1 MKKTTKTLLL
11 SLALGLGLSACAATD
26 LNKNNS
32 VSVDDG
38 VALIQIKSFIFQT
51 NISIVNNN
59 NIELYNSDN
68 FKELDNYIYVS
79 LSKFNISKN
88 QITIIHNI
96 SNISIKVIGVSQN
109 QIEQLTEFKIKFE
122 KLLEQSY
129 DGGIEINNKNES
141 NVLLFGV
148 SAGLYNPSSWGFSHT
163 TSGKTHKDIDIFV
176 EFFIDE
182 NNNIIQKI
190 HGIMSVNNNND
201 YYINLSIPFKNDQEQ
216 VYQLES
222 GLVLKTKIHQ
232 YNN

>member
-1 MKKTTKTLLL
+1 MKKTLLL
-11 SLALGLGLSACAATD
+11 SLALGLGLSACSTTN

-68 FKELDNYIYVS
+68 FKELDKHIYVS

-88 QITIIHNI
+88 QITIIHNL
-96 SNISIKVIGVSQN
+96 SNINIKVIGVSKN

-129 DGGIEINNKNES
+129 DGGVEINNKNES
-141 NVLLFGV
+141 NVLYAGI

-163 TSGKTHKDIDIFV
+163 TSGKTHKDMELVV
-176 EFFIDE
+176 EFLIDD
-182 NNNIIQKI
+182 NNHIIQRI
-190 HGIMSVNNNND
+190 HGIMSENNNND
-201 YYINLSIPFKNDQEQ
+201 YYINVSIPFKNDQEQ

-222 GLVLKTKIHQ
+222 GLVLKTKMHQ
-232 YNN
+232 HNN